1 MKLVSV
7 NVGLARE
14 IEYAGKKEK
23 TGIYK
28 DPVLGAVMLRQL
40 SLDGDQ
46 QVDPRNH
53 GGVGR
58 AVYVYP
64 YEHYEYW
71 SVELGRDDLTYG
83 IFGENFTT
91 LGLLETTVRI
101 GDRYRVGQAEI
112 VITQPR
118 MPCYKLGIRMQYPG
132 IVKRMTAARRHGF
145 YGGVVSM
152 GQVRAGDPISLVW
165 QDPLGLTVDDV
176 IRIHTRD
183 TDDVETL
190 QKAVASH
197 ALAGEY
203 RERYRNQLE
212 KLGY

>member
-1 MKLVSV
+1 MKLISV

-14 IEYAGKKEK
+14 IEYAGKKEM

-28 DPVLGAVMLRQL
+28 NPVPGPVMLRQL

-46 QVDPRNH
+46 QVDLKNH

-58 AVYVYP
+58 AVYMYP

-71 SVELGRDDLTYG
+71 SAELNRDDLTYG
-83 IFGENFTT
+83 IFGENLTT
-91 LGLLETTVRI
+91 LGLLETEVRI
-101 GDRYRVGQAEI
+101 GDRYRVGEAEI

-118 MPCYKLGIRMQYPG
+118 MPCYKLGVRMG
-132 IVKRMTAARRHGF
+132 DERIIKRMTASRKHGF

-152 GQVRAGDPISLVW
+152 GQVRPGDPISLVW

-176 IRIHTRD
+176 VRIHTVD
-183 TDDVETL
+183 TGDVETL
-190 QKAVASH
+190 RKAVSSK
-197 ALAGEY
+197 ALAEEY
-203 RERYRNQLE
+203 RQRYRKQLA
-212 KLGY
+212 KLET